1 MKPPKKKGGFALLL
15 DGSDKLGGKGPPLP
29 KRPNDAARKPPDEGD
44 DPAVTDTGDDD
55 DLSDLDDLGSDMGDD
70 DLPGDD
76 PDSDDPLAADSD
88 GDPGQ
93 IDPEV
98 AGLAARLGFHQPHQQ
113 QALIDLIQLVTGPGL
128 GGPSSGPSAPSASP
142 LPESSY

>member
-1 MKPPKKKGGFALLL
+1 MKPPPGKKKGFALLL
-15 DGSDKLGGKGPPLP
+15 DASGKGGASPG
-29 KRPNDAARKPPDEGD
+29 KRPNDLPKPADSGDAEPDGD
-44 DPAVTDTGDDD
+44 E
-55 DLSDLDDLGSDMGDD
+55 DLSDLDDMGSMDD
-70 DLPGDD
+70 DLPGEDD
-76 PDSDDPLAADSD
+76 GDEPLAASGDD
-88 GDPGQ
+88 GDSTGDAGQ

-128 GGPSSGPSAPSASP
+128 GGPSSGSSAPGPSP

>member
-1 MKPPKKKGGFALLL
+1 MKPPPGKKKGFALLL
-15 DGSDKLGGKGPPLP
+15 DASDKGNAPP
-29 KRPNDAARKPPDEGD
+29 KRPNDVTKPADSGDTEPDGD
-44 DPAVTDTGDDD
+44 E
-55 DLSDLDDLGSDMGDD
+55 DLSDLDDMGDMND
-70 DLPGDD
+70 DLPGEDD
-76 PDSDDPLAADSD
+76 PNDPMASGDDGTGDGT
-88 GDPGQ
+88 GDPSQ

-128 GGPSSGPSAPSASP
+128 GGPSSGSSAPAPSP